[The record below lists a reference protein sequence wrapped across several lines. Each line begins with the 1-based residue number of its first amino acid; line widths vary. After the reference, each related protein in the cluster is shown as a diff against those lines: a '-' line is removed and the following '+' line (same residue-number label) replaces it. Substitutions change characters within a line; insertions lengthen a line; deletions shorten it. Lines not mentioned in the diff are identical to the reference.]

1 MGKEKID
8 YKAPI
13 KRLGRLLF
21 EERKMIYLIFTYAII
36 NGIIVLTLPLGIQA
50 ILNFILGGRVSS
62 SWVIL
67 VVIVVI
73 GLTVSGWV
81 QIVQLSLTEKL
92 QQRIFA
98 KSSFEIAVRLPRI
111 KLEALQGQY
120 TPQMINRFFDT
131 VNLQKGIAKLLVELP
146 TSTLQVFF
154 GFLLISFYHPFFLF
168 FSIAVIVF
176 LYILFRY
183 TGPKGV
189 LSSIDEST
197 QKYDVANWLEE
208 LARTPGT
215 FKLGGFS
222 NLPLI
227 RVDKLISG
235 YLHFR
240 NKHFGVLLTQYKIM
254 VALKVVTIS
263 SLIVM
268 GSLLLIDSQISL
280 GQFVAAEIII
290 ILIMNSIEKII
301 LSLETVYD
309 VLTSVE
315 KLGSITDLPLEE
327 EVNENSQKVTEENG
341 FAIGV
346 SNLEFSYPGSSVTTI
361 RKLSFE
367 ISKSEKVCLIGP
379 SGSGKS
385 TLLQLI
391 CGFYEEFKGRITYND
406 IPLSALQLN
415 MLRMDI
421 GSNVWQETIFH
432 GTLRENIS
440 LSKDGVTDKMIY
452 YALEKVGASN
462 AVNLLNEGL
471 NTMLYPEGLKLSR
484 VLVRKLILARAIV
497 SRPKLLIVQIDADI
511 FTNLE
516 KQTFYD
522 YLFEQPWSIIA
533 VTRDEDFVKKCNR
546 TLLLDQGSI
555 VFAGDYKSLKASNH
569 VEFIR

>member
-1 MGKEKID
+1 MGKEAID

-13 KRLGRLLF
+13 RRLGRLLF

-81 QIVQLSLTEKL
+81 QIIQLSLTEKL

-189 LSSIDEST
+189 LSSLDEST

-327 EVNENSQKVTEENG
+327 EVHANSQKIVEDRG
-341 FAIGV
+341 FAVGV
-346 SNLEFSYPGSSVTTI
+346 TDLEFTYPGSSVSTI
-361 RKLSFE
+361 KKLSLE
-367 ISKSEKVCLIGP
+367 ISKGEKVCLIGP

-452 YALEKVGASN
+452 HAIEKVGAS
-462 AVNLLNEGL
+462 ASVNLLNEGL

-497 SRPKLLIVQIDADI
+497 SSPKLLIVQIDSDI

-516 KQTFYD
+516 KQVFYD
-522 YLFEQPWSIIA
+522 YLFEQPWSIIG

-546 TLLLDQGSI
+546 TLLLDNGNIQ
-555 VFAGDYKSLKASNH
+555 FTGDYKSLKASEH

>member
-1 MGKEKID
+1 MEKEVN
-8 YKAPI
+8 YKVPI
-13 KRLGRLLF
+13 KRLRRLLL

-36 NGIIVLTLPLGIQA
+36 NGIIMLTIPLGIQA

-67 VVIVVI
+67 VFIVIT

-98 KSSFEIAVRLPRI
+98 KSSFEIAIRLPRI
-111 KLEALQGQY
+111 KLEALQDQY
-120 TPQMINRFFDT
+120 TPQLINRFFDT

-154 GFLLISFYHPFFLF
+154 GFLLIALYHPFFLV
-168 FSIAVIVF
+168 FSIGVIIF
-176 LYILFRY
+176 LFLLFRY
-183 TGPKGV
+183 TGPQGIRTS
-189 LSSIDEST
+189 LQESSK
-197 QKYDVANWLEE
+197 KYDVANWLEE

-222 NLPLI
+222 NLPLFKI
-227 RVDKLISG
+227 DKLLAG

-240 NKHFGVLLTQYKIM
+240 NEHFGVLLRQYKIM
-254 VALKVVTIS
+254 ISLKVITIS
-263 SLIVM
+263 SLIIL
-268 GSLLLIDSQISL
+268 GSLLLIDNQISL
-280 GQFVAAEIII
+280 GQFVAAEIIV

-309 VLTSVE
+309 VLASAE

-327 EVNENSQKVTEENG
+327 DVNETSQKIVEKNG
-341 FAIGV
+341 FAIGIE
-346 SNLEFSYPGSSVTTI
+346 SLEFTYPGSSVPTL
-361 RKLSFE
+361 RNVNFKL
-367 ISKSEKVCLIGP
+367 SKSEKICLIGP

-391 CGFYEEFKGRITYND
+391 CGFYEVFKGRITYND

-415 MLRMDI
+415 MLRVDI
-421 GSNVWQETIFH
+421 GANVWQETIFQ

-440 LSKDGVTDKMIY
+440 LSKDGVSDEMIY
-452 YALEKVGASN
+452 TALEKVGAIPM
-462 AVNLLNEGL
+462 VNLLNAGL

-484 VLVRKLILARAIV
+484 VLVSKIILARAIV
-497 SRPKLLIVQIDADI
+497 SIPKLLILQVDSDI
-511 FTNLE
+511 FTHDE
-516 KQTFYD
+516 KQIFYD
-522 YLFEQPWSIIA
+522 YLFSQSWSIIG
-533 VTRDEDFVKKCNR
+533 VSKDDDFIKKCSR
-546 TLLLDQGSI
+546 TLLLDSGSI
-555 VFAGDYKSLKASNH
+555 LFSGDYKSFKASSH

>member
-1 MGKEKID
+1 MEKQVN

-13 KRLGRLLF
+13 ERLRRLLS

-36 NGIIVLTLPLGIQA
+36 NGIIVLTIPLGIQA

-67 VVIVVI
+67 VFIVIT

-111 KLEALQGQY
+111 KLEALHDQY

-154 GFLLISFYHPFFLF
+154 GFLLIALYHPFFVL
-168 FSIAVIVF
+168 FSIGVIIF
-176 LYILFRY
+176 LFLLFKY
-183 TGPKGV
+183 TGPKGIRTS
-189 LSSIDEST
+189 LQEST
-197 QKYDVANWLEE
+197 KKYDVANWLEE

-215 FKLGGFS
+215 FKLGGIS
-222 NLPLI
+222 NLPLFRI
-227 RVDKLISG
+227 DKLLAG

-240 NKHFGVLLTQYKIM
+240 NEHFGVLLRQYKIM
-254 VALKVVTIS
+254 IALKVVTIS
-263 SLIVM
+263 SLIVL
-268 GSLLLIDSQISL
+268 GSLLLIDNQISL
-280 GQFVAAEIII
+280 GQFVAAEIIV

-309 VLTSVE
+309 VLASVE

-327 EVNENSQKVTEENG
+327 DVNENSQKIVEKNG
-341 FAIGV
+341 FSIGV
-346 SNLEFSYPGSSVTTI
+346 ENLEFTYPGSSFPTI
-361 RKLSFE
+361 RNLSFKLA
-367 ISKSEKVCLIGP
+367 KSEKVCLLGP

-391 CGFYEEFKGRITYND
+391 CGFYEVFKGRITYND

-421 GSNVWQETIFH
+421 GANVWQETIFH
-432 GTLRENIS
+432 GTLRENVS
-440 LSKDGVTDKMIY
+440 LSKDGVSDEMIY
-452 YALEKVGASN
+452 TALEKVGAIPM
-462 AVNLLNEGL
+462 VNLLSEGL

-484 VLVRKLILARAIV
+484 VLVSKLILARAIV
-497 SRPKLLIVQIDADI
+497 SIPKLLILQVDADI

-516 KQTFYD
+516 KQVFYD
-522 YLFEQPWSIIA
+522 YLFAQSWSIIG
-533 VTRDEDFVKKCNR
+533 VSRDEDFIKKCNR
-546 TLLLDQGSI
+546 TLILDAGSI
-555 VFAGDYKSLKASNH
+555 LFSGDYKSLKASNH